1 MGRGNCIMSKDITP
15 EELDEVVKAALG
27 ELLNIAAG
35 VAEQQYTDEGAES
48 IYAVCDL
55 IAEYYELER
64 VKAITEEHAD
74 GSFTTRFETF
84 TGEGDIHTDTIR
96 NEPTTGVIRINK
108 RPKLRVVDAPD
119 SKDKPAKDE

>member
-1 MGRGNCIMSKDITP
+1 MSKDITP

-35 VAEQQYTDEGAES
+35 VAEQQYTDEGADS

-55 IAEYYELER
+55 VAEYYELER

-84 TGEGDIHTDTIR
+84 TGEGDVHADTIR
-96 NEPTTGVIRINK
+96 DDDAYTPGVIRINK
-108 RPKLRVVDAPD
+108 RPKLRVVDAD
-119 SKDKPAKDE
+119 SKDKPANDE

>member
-35 VAEQQYTDEGAES
+35 VAEQQYTDEGADS

-74 GSFTTRFETF
+74 GSFTTRFKHSQVKATS
-84 TGEGDIHTDTIR
+84 TQI
-96 NEPTTGVIRINK
+96 
-108 RPKLRVVDAPD
+108 L
-119 SKDKPAKDE
+119 

>member
-1 MGRGNCIMSKDITP
+1 MSKDITP

-35 VAEQQYTDEGAES
+35 VAEQQYTDEGADS

-84 TGEGDIHTDTIR
+84 TGEGDVHTDTTR
-96 NEPTTGVIRINK
+96 DDNAYTPGVIRINK
-108 RPKLRVVDAPD
+108 RPKLRVVDAD
-119 SKDKPAKDE
+119 SKDKPANDD